1 MAIIN
6 GTPGNDQND
15 ATNGTE
21 FADTINLF
29 SGDDQTRPGLG
40 ADAIFGGAGQDR
52 VSYFASNA
60 GVIANLA
67 TGVGSG
73 GHANGDTYDS
83 IEDLFGSTF
92 ADSLTGNTGNNVL
105 NGFRGNDTIAGG
117 NGTDTLTG
125 DLGAD
130 TLSGGNGS
138 DQLFGG
144 GGADILNGG
153 NGNDILI
160 GGIAADFLFGGA
172 NDDAILGG
180 AGADSINGGAGVDV
194 ISYLDNNVGVI
205 IDLRD
210 NIATGGFATGDT
222 FVNVEGVEGSSN
234 NDQLFGNGFGNQL
247 FGGNGADTLDGR
259 GGADTLAGGL
269 GNDFYVVGDAGDEII
284 GEIGFSLGGG
294 IDTVRAFVN
303 YTQPTNVEIVRLGN
317 IDGTGNLNVVGN
329 SAPGTLV
336 GNAGDNTMTGGF
348 SNNRINGNDGDDT
361 ITGGNGADTLSGGE
375 GADVFVYNNVS
386 DSDAGASQRDFINFF
401 ERGVDLI
408 DLSAVDANSNVGGNQ
423 AFNFVGGA
431 RFSGSAGELRV
442 LDLGGPN
449 ALILEADVDGDGGAD
464 MQIFIRGQ
472 TSMLASDFLL

>member
-6 GTPGNDQND
+6 GTSGNDQND

-40 ADAIFGGAGQDR
+40 ADTIFGGAGQDR
-52 VSYFASNA
+52 VSYFVSNA
-60 GVIANLA
+60 GVIASLA
-67 TGVGSG
+67 AGVGVG
-73 GHANGDTYDS
+73 GHAEGDTYDS
-83 IEDLFGSTF
+83 IESLFGSSF
-92 ADSLTGNTGNNVL
+92 ADRLTGDGGNNVL
-105 NGFRGNDTIAGG
+105 NGFRGNDTLNGG
-117 NGTDTLTG
+117 DGTDTLAG

-130 TLSGGNGS
+130 TLNGGNGS

-144 GGADILNGG
+144 DGADILSGG

-160 GGIAADFLFGGA
+160 GGVASDFLFGGA
-172 NDDAILGG
+172 GDDGMVGG
-180 AGADSINGGAGVDV
+180 AGADSFNGGDGIDV
-194 ISYLDNNVGVI
+194 ISYLDNNLGVT

-210 NIATGGFATGDT
+210 DIATGGFATGDT
-222 FVNVEGVEGSSN
+222 FRNVEGVEGSRF
-234 NDQLFGNGFGNQL
+234 NDRLSGDGSGNQL

-259 GGADTLAGGL
+259 GGADTMAGGL
-269 GNDFYVVGDAGDEII
+269 GSDFYFVDNVGDEII
-284 GEIGFSLGGG
+284 GEIGFSQGGG
-294 IDTVRAFVN
+294 IDTVRSFVD
-303 YTQPTNVEIVRLGN
+303 YVQPTNIEIVRLGN
-317 IDGTGNLNVVGN
+317 IDGTTDLNVVSN

-336 GNAGDNTMTGGF
+336 GNAGNNTMTGGF

-361 ITGGNGADTLSGGE
+361 IEGGNGADTLSGGE

-408 DLSAVDANSNVGGNQ
+408 DLSTVDANSNAGGNQ

-431 RFSGSAGELRV
+431 RFSDSAGELRV

-449 ALILEADVDGDGGAD
+449 ALILEADVDGDGSAD
-464 MQIFIRGQ
+464 MQIFVRGQ
-472 TSMLASDFLL
+472 TSMLTSDFLL